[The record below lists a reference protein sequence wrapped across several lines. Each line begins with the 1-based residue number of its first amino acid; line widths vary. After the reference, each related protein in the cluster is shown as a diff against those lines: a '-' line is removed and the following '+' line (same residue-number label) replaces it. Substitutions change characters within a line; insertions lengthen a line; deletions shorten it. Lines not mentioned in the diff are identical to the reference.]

1 MELTEYLDTVSEQI
15 RCKKARIMV
24 REELENHV
32 QEQSDAYEADGMTP
46 SEAKREAVRQ
56 MGDPIE
62 TGTALNRIHRPHLE
76 WKFLILV
83 LLLSA
88 LGLALQYMTGIPSFC
103 GLVTSSSYLSLQIH
117 TS

>member
-1 MELTEYLDTVSEQI
+1 
-15 RCKKARIMV
+15 MV

-62 TGTALNRIHRPHLE
+62 TVSDTHL
-76 WKFLILV
+76 FSV
-83 LLLSA
+83 
-88 LGLALQYMTGIPSFC
+88 
-103 GLVTSSSYLSLQIH
+103 SYKR
-117 TS
+117 